1 MFLQYRRQRNIA
13 HYLEEVKYRLSSN
26 RRRRHNNAW
35 KCQPRAMLTAAKM
48 VIRSVSV
55 ANVLCLIV
63 RIGWYRVDCALVTA
77 PSVKLVLIQ
86 VVKRT

>member
-1 MFLQYRRQRNIA
+1 
-13 HYLEEVKYRLSSN
+13 
-26 RRRRHNNAW
+26 
-35 KCQPRAMLTAAKM
+35 MLTVVAKM
-48 VIRSVSV
+48 VTRSVSV

-77 PSVKLVLIQ
+77 PNVKLVLIQ